1 MTGQRKNLR
10 TALGP
15 VFVYPSYIALAVILA
30 LLAFLLAVWFP
41 NLGLIGEVFS
51 GSNAPLAA
59 KLGIALSLLGGIG
72 TNFSP
77 LSAGYTIAIAVLFG
91 ITGAMIAYL
100 LKHRR
105 VAAAGQNIA
114 IGSGGVA
121 SGAIGIGCAACGSF
135 VFSTVLSSFGAAG
148 ALALLPLQGEEFGI
162 LSVALL
168 FVSLLL
174 VSRNIAKPIAC
185 PPVNERLREAR
196 PEVGAV
202 IRAHLGSLSVAR
214 EGAEGSRKEK

>member
-1 MTGQRKNLR
+1 MKRHLNNLQAAFR
-10 TALGP
+10 Q
-15 VFVYPSYIALAVILA
+15 VFARSSYIALASA
-30 LLAFLLAVWFP
+30 LSVVAFLLAVWFP

-59 KLGIALSLLGGIG
+59 KLGVALSLLGGIG
-72 TNFSP
+72 TNFSL

-91 ITGAMIAYL
+91 ITTAMIVYL
-100 LKHRR
+100 LTQRQ

-121 SGAIGIGCAACGSF
+121 SGVLGIGCAACGSLILGAGVPF
-135 VFSTVLSSFGAAG
+135 LGAAG
-148 ALALLPLQGEEFGI
+148 ALAVLPLNGAEFGI

-174 VSRNIAKPIAC
+174 ISRKIAEPIAC
-185 PPVNERLREAR
+185 LLAQTGNAR
-196 PEVGAV
+196 QP
-202 IRAHLGSLSVAR
+202 
-214 EGAEGSRKEK
+214 